1 MKMTTLADPRLDFG
15 DTVIPPLNPAYLVP
29 RPAHVRDDQVFP
41 FPYILG
47 ATTKQPPHRFVPEIQ
62 AKAPEVFWADR
73 VYNGSQGAWV
83 PRTVPLL
90 QQVYSDNVHFVARD
104 FAPFSKLLGEDWF
117 LVPAEADPP
126 LHATLRSMVNPVF
139 TPKRMAALEEKI
151 RRYAREYILAFRDR
165 GRCDF
170 MAEFAFEFPIKV
182 FLELMGLPEERTA
195 EFLLWE
201 HKLLHEGDLNEV
213 IAGTRAVVDYLRG
226 EIADRRANPRDDLIS
241 YGVTLDHKGRK
252 LTEDE
257 LLGFC
262 FNLFIGGLDTVST
275 NMAWQFLHL
284 AQNPDDQRRLREN
297 PELIPDAIDECM
309 RRYAAVATSRECVQ
323 ETQLGDVTVK
333 PGDKVLLATF
343 LAGQDATAYPDPG
356 HVDFDRKPRHVAF
369 GFGPHLC
376 IGMHLARREMRIA
389 IEEFLELVPEFR
401 IPAGTEINYFLAS
414 IVQPMEFPIEWDVS

>member
-1 MKMTTLADPRLDFG
+1 
-15 DTVIPPLNPAYLVP
+15 
-29 RPAHVRDDQVFP
+29 
-41 FPYILG
+41 
-47 ATTKQPPHRFVPEIQ
+47 
-62 AKAPEVFWADR
+62 
-73 VYNGSQGAWV
+73 
-83 PRTVPLL
+83 
-90 QQVYSDNVHFVARD
+90 
-104 FAPFSKLLGEDWF
+104 
-117 LVPAEADPP
+117 
-126 LHATLRSMVNPVF
+126 
-139 TPKRMAALEEKI
+139 
-151 RRYAREYILAFRDR
+151 
-165 GRCDF
+165 
-170 MAEFAFEFPIKV
+170 
-182 FLELMGLPEERTA
+182 
-195 EFLLWE
+195 
-201 HKLLHEGDLNEV
+201 
-213 IAGTRAVVDYLRG
+213 
-226 EIADRRANPRDDLIS
+226 
-241 YGVTLDHKGRK
+241 VTLDHKGRK